1 MLKESFDM
9 FFTED
14 GEILFDENRMDIERA
29 YETELEVLNQ
39 TILKRLQSSDEDW
52 QIGSAISTNLNYLMG
67 SPRTPEVQTEA
78 EDMVFNALTSD
89 GLVDPDL
96 IRVQVEGFDSNILMV
111 SVSVFN
117 RPGLGNNVLNVY
129 NLGFSYDL
137 RDNRCIP
144 RFIDGMGVNNG

>member
-1 MLKESFDM
+1 MLKETFDI

-29 YETELEVLNQ
+29 HETELEVLNQ

-52 QIGSAISTNLNYLMG
+52 QIKSAISANLNYLIG
-67 SPRTPEVQTEA
+67 SPKTIEVQEEA
-78 EDMVFNALTSD
+78 ENLVFNALTSD

-96 IRVQVEGFDSNILMV
+96 IRVQAEGFDSNILMV
-111 SVSVFN
+111 SISIFN
-117 RPGLGNNVLNVY
+117 RPGLGSNVLEVY

-144 RFIDGMGVNNG
+144 RFIDGIGVNNG